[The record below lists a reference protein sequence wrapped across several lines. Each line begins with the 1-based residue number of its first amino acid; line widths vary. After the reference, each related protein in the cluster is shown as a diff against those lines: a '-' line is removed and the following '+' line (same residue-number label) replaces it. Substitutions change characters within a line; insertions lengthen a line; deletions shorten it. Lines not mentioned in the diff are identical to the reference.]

1 MLINA
6 KVQLEL
12 DDVVKFLKSL
22 SLEDIEALEMKI
34 SGQENELKKRAKDIK
49 TKKVK
54 FLTESEVFDV

>member
-34 SGQENELKKRAKDIK
+34 SGQENELKKRDKEIK
-49 TKKVK
+49 R
-54 FLTESEVFDV
+54 